1 MKNTTLQFTSWGT
14 MRVFYDRKYP
24 IRMTVFYHAGMDDDT
39 LRDWV
44 RQANPEVSFEQNA
57 KGNLY
62 ADEMCVFFLRAG
74 NGAFVCVEEYPLEA
88 TEGAGA
94 TMAAMWESFER
105 WPDEYFP
112 YIQTFEKRSAQTTF
126 NLTRYIDSEQRWE
139 DYAAD
144 FQLYRVYGYST
155 YVPQEGFS
163 REETTYG
170 GLAAEKW
177 VCRENPDV
185 WFMVVNLQ
193 TDSHENAVQW
203 ALSAGGSD
211 YALYEDKSGGVSGG
225 TADNTVFWSIGFRQR
240 EINNDIYGVIRH
252 YPLAE
257 NDGLG
262 AYVKVMAD
270 EFRTE

>member
-1 MKNTTLQFTSWGT
+1 
-14 MRVFYDRKYP
+14 
-24 IRMTVFYHAGMDDDT
+24 
-39 LRDWV
+39 
-44 RQANPEVSFEQNA
+44 
-57 KGNLY
+57 
-62 ADEMCVFFLRAG
+62 
-74 NGAFVCVEEYPLEA
+74 
-88 TEGAGA
+88 
-94 TMAAMWESFER
+94 MAAMWESFER

-225 TADNTVFWSIGFRQR
+225 NADNTAFLSIGFRQR

-257 NDGLG
+257 NDNLG
-262 AYVKVMAD
+262 VYVKVMAD